1 MKFEIELWKGG
12 REGWAGRSYAPLRF
26 AFHSLVIDFALGRL
40 LCCSCLGR
48 AGCWLIAGLVVSS
61 IGGWN
66 LPFRL
71 LARAALTVFD
81 HLA

>member
-1 MKFEIELWKGG
+1 MPPFGL
-12 REGWAGRSYAPLRF
+12 RSTPWCLILRS
-26 AFHSLVIDFALGRL
+26 AV
-40 LCCSCLGR
+40 CCVVSCLGR
-48 AGCWLIAGLVVSS
+48 AGCWLIAGLVVNS